1 MSSSWTDKAERKYD
15 EEFGA
20 NMSKNGNIE
29 IQDDTKD
36 RMEDDDLEAGP
47 DPYKAKRESLEKFA
61 SIQEMSAKSV
71 ERHSMEDQS
80 GHFVNLAMMG
90 HTKDVSALVNP

>member
-1 MSSSWTDKAERKYD
+1 
-15 EEFGA
+15 
-20 NMSKNGNIE
+20 MSKNGNIE
-29 IQDDTKD
+29 IQDDTMD
-36 RMEDDDLEAGP
+36 RMEDDNLEARTGLL
-47 DPYKAKRESLEKFA
+47 DAKRESLQKLP

-90 HTKDVSALVNP
+90 HTKEVSALVNP